1 MRLRQSRT
9 LSGIKMVRWTAERNA
24 EFARRYKAGESF
36 ESILKSCSL
45 ERHALR
51 MALKSEGC
59 IVRTKTEAKFRGS
72 LSEWHR
78 QFGLMISELLI
89 DHDLERRQV
98 AMKLGMSLNQLVAI
112 CRGEYDIT
120 IRQLLILCDWFGLE
134 PSVVFAKFLEKRD
147 ENIHN

>member
-1 MRLRQSRT
+1 MT
-9 LSGIKMVRWTAERNA
+9 RWTAERNA

-59 IVRTKTEAKFRGS
+59 VVRTKTEAKFRGS

-112 CRGEYDIT
+112 CRGVYDLKVRDVFT
-120 IRQLLILCDWFGLE
+120 LCEWFGI
-134 PSVVFAKFLEKRD
+134 PISDVF
-147 ENIHN
+147 ENITSIRKP

>member
-1 MRLRQSRT
+1 MP
-9 LSGIKMVRWTAERNA
+9 RWTAERNA
-24 EFARRYKAGESF
+24 EFARRYNAGESF

-59 IVRTKTEAKFRGS
+59 VVRTKTEAKFRGS

-112 CRGEYDIT
+112 CRGVYDLKVRDVFT
-120 IRQLLILCDWFGLE
+120 LCEWFGI
-134 PSVVFAKFLEKRD
+134 PISDVF
-147 ENIHN
+147 ENITSIRKP

>member
-1 MRLRQSRT
+1 M
-9 LSGIKMVRWTAERNA
+9 
-24 EFARRYKAGESF
+24 
-36 ESILKSCSL
+36 
-45 ERHALR
+45 
-51 MALKSEGC
+51 
-59 IVRTKTEAKFRGS
+59 RTKNEAKFRGS

-134 PSVVFAKFLEKRD
+134 PSVVFAKFLEKGN
-147 ENIHN
+147 EKIHD

>member
-1 MRLRQSRT
+1 MS
-9 LSGIKMVRWTAERNA
+9 RWTAERNA

-59 IVRTKTEAKFRGS
+59 VVRTKNEAKFRGS

-112 CRGEYDIT
+112 CRGVYDLKVRDVFT
-120 IRQLLILCDWFGLE
+120 LCEWFGI
-134 PSVVFAKFLEKRD
+134 PISDVF
-147 ENIHN
+147 ENITSIRKP

>member
-1 MRLRQSRT
+1 MS
-9 LSGIKMVRWTAERNA
+9 RWTAERNA

-59 IVRTKTEAKFRGS
+59 VVRTKTEAKFRGS

-98 AMKLGMSLNQLVAI
+98 AMPLGMSLNQLVAI
-112 CRGEYDIT
+112 CRGVYDLKVRDVFT
-120 IRQLLILCDWFGLE
+120 LCEWFGI
-134 PSVVFAKFLEKRD
+134 PISDVF
-147 ENIHN
+147 ENITSIRKP

>member
-1 MRLRQSRT
+1 MRQQQSRT
-9 LSGIKMVRWTAERNA
+9 WLDTEMPRWTAERNA

-59 IVRTKTEAKFRGS
+59 VVRTKTEAKFRGS

-134 PSVVFAKFLEKRD
+134 PSVVFAKFLEGNRGK
-147 ENIHN
+147 I

>member
-1 MRLRQSRT
+1 MRLQQSRMWLGT
-9 LSGIKMVRWTAERNA
+9 EMSRWTAERNA

-59 IVRTKTEAKFRGS
+59 VVRTKTEAKFRGS

-112 CRGEYDIT
+112 CRGVYDLKVRDVFT
-120 IRQLLILCDWFGLE
+120 LCEWFGI
-134 PSVVFAKFLEKRD
+134 PISDVF
-147 ENIHN
+147 ENITSIRKP

>member
-1 MRLRQSRT
+1 MS
-9 LSGIKMVRWTAERNA
+9 RWTAERNA

-51 MALKSEGC
+51 MALKSEDYV
-59 IVRTKTEAKFRGS
+59 VRTKTEAKFRGS

-120 IRQLLILCDWFGLE
+120 IRQLSMLCEWFALA
-134 PSVVFAKFLEKRD
+134 PSVVCAKFLEKGS
-147 ENIHN
+147 EKIHN

>member
-1 MRLRQSRT
+1 MS
-9 LSGIKMVRWTAERNA
+9 RWTAERNA

-59 IVRTKTEAKFRGS
+59 VVRTKTEAKFRGS

-112 CRGEYDIT
+112 CRGVYDLKVRDVFT
-120 IRQLLILCDWFGLE
+120 LCEWFGI
-134 PSVVFAKFLEKRD
+134 PISDVF
-147 ENIHN
+147 ENITSIRKP